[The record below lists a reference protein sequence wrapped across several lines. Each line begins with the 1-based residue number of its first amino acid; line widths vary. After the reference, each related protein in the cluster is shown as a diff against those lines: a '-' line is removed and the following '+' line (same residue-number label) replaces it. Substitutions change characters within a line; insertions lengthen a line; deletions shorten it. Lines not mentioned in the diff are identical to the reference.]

1 MKMKMS
7 VSTVQRES
15 LAVVKCGSS
24 AQCALS
30 GLTSYVRVVSGARG
44 LLVTS
49 VVPSGDEFSKRSA
62 GVPVLD
68 CPDPVQL

>member
-1 MKMKMS
+1 M
-7 VSTVQRES
+7 
-15 LAVVKCGSS
+15 AP
-24 AQCALS
+24 ALS